1 VGVINRPFKLPETV
15 WAVAAA
21 TVLVFGLWLAFDR
34 IGIGS
39 EISWSKPERRGG
51 LRTYWYSQPMEAS
64 MRVILGTLLAFALIS
79 PVAMAQVPAN
89 TPSAAAAP
97 IAAGGQWRA
106 SKVIG
111 VNVYNE
117 QNQKLGDIS
126 ELIIDSSGRVDG
138 AVIGVG
144 GFLGM
149 GEHNIMVPLN
159 KLKFSNEAGKTTT
172 GTKNSDT
179 KEWYPD
185 RAVLNADKDQLKA
198 MPEFKY

>member
-1 VGVINRPFKLPETV
+1 
-15 WAVAAA
+15 
-21 TVLVFGLWLAFDR
+21 
-34 IGIGS
+34 
-39 EISWSKPERRGG
+39 
-51 LRTYWYSQPMEAS
+51 MEAS
-64 MRVILGTLLAFALIS
+64 MRVILGTLLAFALVS
-79 PVAMAQVPAN
+79 PIAMAQVPAN

-172 GTKNSDT
+172 GSKSSTT

>member
-1 VGVINRPFKLPETV
+1 
-15 WAVAAA
+15 
-21 TVLVFGLWLAFDR
+21 
-34 IGIGS
+34 
-39 EISWSKPERRGG
+39 
-51 LRTYWYSQPMEAS
+51 
-64 MRVILGTLLAFALIS
+64 MRVIPGVFLAFALVT
-79 PVAMAQVPAN
+79 PMAMAQVPAN

-97 IAAGGQWRA
+97 IAAIGQWRA
-106 SKVIG
+106 SKVVG
-111 VNVYNE
+111 VNVYND

-149 GEHNIMVPLN
+149 GEHNIMVPLS

-172 GTKNSDT
+172 GTKDSGT
-179 KEWYPD
+179 KQWYPD
-185 RAVLNADKDQLKA
+185 RAVLDANKDQLKA